1 MVDRDNVAK
10 TERRRHMWKF
20 KAILIGFLGV
30 LIFGGLA
37 QICAAQEDVNMKMH
51 SVSGVISWMDIK
63 LGRLQLEADASRDR
77 RSPSEFKI
85 NQHDTRVTDPADKKF
100 LKLEDL
106 QVGQHVTIEF
116 GHIPGEWQRVPI
128 AQNIIAN
135 PMSAAPETKG
145 STTTTTTTTTTE
157 TH

>member
-1 MVDRDNVAK
+1 
-10 TERRRHMWKF
+10 MWKF

-85 NQHDTRVTDPADKKF
+85 NQHDPRVTDPADKKF

-106 QVGQHVTIEF
+106 QVGQHVTLELIARR
-116 GHIPGEWQRVPI
+116 GETMVR
-128 AQNIIAN
+128 NIIAN

>member
-1 MVDRDNVAK
+1 
-10 TERRRHMWKF
+10 MWKF
-20 KAILIGFLGV
+20 KAILIGFLGI

-37 QICAAQEDVNMKMH
+37 QISAAQEDANTRMH
-51 SVSGVISWMDIK
+51 RVSGEISWIDVK
-63 LGRLQLEADASRDR
+63 LGRLQLKSDAGQDVTKYR
-77 RSPSEFKI
+77 I
-85 NQHDTRVTDPADKKF
+85 NQHETRVTDPTDKMF

-106 QVGQHVTIEF
+106 QVGQHVTLELIARR
-116 GHIPGEWQRVPI
+116 GETMVR
-128 AQNIIAN
+128 NIIAN